1 MVKRFVYIVVGVSF
15 LFLGL
20 SKSEAFWGKAKKDEE
35 VKPATET
42 KTPAAT
48 AQPQKIKKES
58 KKAQDEAQRAQEAR
72 RMLVDTKRAQLND
85 SEWVIELQVIGQ
97 PKAAGKPVKKE
108 NDVIMFK
115 NNQVSLSNLS
125 KQGFQPTNYT
135 LAIADSGVI
144 SWETMQR
151 SDKGNTVFLK
161 GEIDQDLTKMTGVL
175 NNQVSN
181 KATVEYYFSSTSKK
195 DIARS
200 EK

>member
-1 MVKRFVYIVVGVSF
+1 MVKRFVYILAGVSF
-15 LFLGL
+15 LFVGL
-20 SKSEAFWGKAKKDEE
+20 SSSEAFWGKAKKTEE
-35 VKPATET
+35 VMPATET
-42 KTPAAT
+42 KTPAA
-48 AQPQKIKKES
+48 AVPQKIKKES

-85 SEWVIELQVIGQ
+85 SEWVIEMQVIGQ
-97 PKAAGKPVKKE
+97 PKVAGKPVKKE
-108 NDVIMFK
+108 NDIIIFK
-115 NNQVSLSNLS
+115 NNQVSLNNLG
-125 KQGFQPTNYT
+125 KQGFQATNYT
-135 LAIADSGVI
+135 LMIADSGVI

-181 KATVEYYFSSTSKK
+181 KSTVEYYFSSTSKK
-195 DIARS
+195 DIAGS